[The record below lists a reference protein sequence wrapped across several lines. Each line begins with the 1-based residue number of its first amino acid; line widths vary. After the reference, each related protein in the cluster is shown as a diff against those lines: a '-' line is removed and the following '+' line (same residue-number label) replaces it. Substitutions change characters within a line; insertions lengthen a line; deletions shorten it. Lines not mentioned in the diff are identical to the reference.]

1 MKNRIAAL
9 AASLA
14 LGGSLLLMSG
24 GAVAAAGPTA
34 RPNADPSGRPVASG
48 VCATE
53 RTAVR
58 AGSTVETLRALGDC
72 EINRRFATLNQLAA
86 KITGSKVL
94 TSSDAAALATIVNTT
109 RSGLTALKST
119 IDSETD
125 LTQLKADVSK
135 IATDY
140 RVYLLV
146 VPQVHLVI
154 GADGVVAAQA
164 RFAKVNTN
172 LAARI
177 ATAKAAGKDTTAAQA
192 ALDAMN
198 SKVAA
203 AVALAT
209 PIPGK
214 ILPLTPAGYNAGTA
228 GPVITA
234 ARADLVTAR
243 NDIKAAIASAKACR
257 DALKALGA

>member
-24 GAVAAAGPTA
+24 GVVAAAGPTA
-34 RPNADPSGRPVASG
+34 RPAADPSGRPVASG

-53 RTAVR
+53 RTAAR
-58 AGSTVETLRALGDC
+58 AGATVETLRALGDC

-86 KITGSKVL
+86 KITASKVL
-94 TSSDAAALATIVNTT
+94 TSSDAAALTTIVTNT
-109 RSGLTALKST
+109 RSGLTTLKAT

-125 LTQLKADVSK
+125 TTALKADVAK

-164 RFAKVNTN
+164 KFATINTN

-198 SKVAA
+198 SSVAA

-209 PIPGK
+209 PVPGK
-214 ILPLTPAGYNAGTA
+214 LLPLTPAQYNGGTA

-234 ARADLVTAR
+234 ARADLVKAR